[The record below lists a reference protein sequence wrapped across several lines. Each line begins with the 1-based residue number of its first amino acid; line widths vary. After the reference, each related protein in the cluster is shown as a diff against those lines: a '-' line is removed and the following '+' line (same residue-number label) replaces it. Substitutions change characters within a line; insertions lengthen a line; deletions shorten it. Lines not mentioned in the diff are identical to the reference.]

1 MKTAMKM
8 IMPSIIVRELD
19 MPDPRLLLLR
29 LRAADADMVVAVV
42 SLLAKGSSGEF
53 APAP

>member
-1 MKTAMKM
+1 MKM

-29 LRAADADMVVAVV
+29 LRAADADMVVVAVV
-42 SLLAKGSSGEF
+42 SLFAKGSSEEF